1 MTDFDTQLDY
11 AYVSRYSCQTIRWT
25 RVSKPNEF
33 TDDAKKCAKVLMS
46 IIQTFHRDLY
56 GLFYDID
63 DNDAAADQIN
73 AHAAFL
79 GDALQD
85 YGYILATEFEKQD
98 GELFNDSK
106 TNGEKIK
113 TLLSGLT
120 NSKNDS
126 VLNHLNNFL
135 TLYYKVSHLR
145 TTSSSSAKYPCTVR
159 DMLAWLGGL
168 PYTTVSTKIKQH
180 CKDLIDDD
188 KYNNDDI
195 LKTVLTNIDLR
206 VTAACRNAYDVLTA
220 IQGHGHGSQ
229 TADYPYAYNLLDN
242 YKNFHYP
249 SKAKATAGVI
259 AGTAGALHHQIG
271 HVPTTQPT
279 KLRVNLGARQM
290 ASQIANQTVNQNR
303 LFSPT

>member
-145 TTSSSSAKYPCTVR
+145 TTSSSSAKYPAQLETCWR
-159 DMLAWLGGL
+159 GL
-168 PYTTVSTKIKQH
+168 VVCRIPPCRQKLSSIV
-180 CKDLIDDD
+180 
-188 KYNNDDI
+188 
-195 LKTVLTNIDLR
+195 KT
-206 VTAACRNAYDVLTA
+206 
-220 IQGHGHGSQ
+220 
-229 TADYPYAYNLLDN
+229 
-242 YKNFHYP
+242 
-249 SKAKATAGVI
+249 
-259 AGTAGALHHQIG
+259 
-271 HVPTTQPT
+271 
-279 KLRVNLGARQM
+279 
-290 ASQIANQTVNQNR
+290 
-303 LFSPT
+303 